1 MTDTVVAASV
11 RSRRGER
18 MVTMK
23 DVADK
28 AGVSTSTVSR
38 VLNGK
43 ERGRIKPDIAKE
55 VRRQAKLLGYK
66 PNPVA
71 RSLRTHSSRILG
83 FVSDEISTT
92 PFSGRIML
100 GAQDAA
106 RELGYILLAVNTG
119 NDPDL
124 EAQEID
130 AIKRYGADGFLYAMM
145 YNRQVA
151 VPRSLDG
158 VPAVLIDAWDE
169 DGERPSISPDERR
182 IGRDATE
189 RLLRAGCRRIMYV
202 GADVPLVA
210 QHGRLAGYREALES
224 AGIGADGRLVVA
236 VDEQDTKG
244 EFRRAFEAMRPDGV
258 FCFNDVR
265 ANLVYRAA
273 EDLGRT
279 IGRDLSVIGVDNQPF
294 IAGILSPSLSSIE
307 LPHYEMGYWGV
318 RKLVSLI
325 EDRDID
331 EGSLEHAPGTH
342 TGDSAGSVAVGAN
355 DTSHGGVHAQL
366 PSLKDDQALIG
377 CVLVDKKSIV
387 A

>member
-1 MTDTVVAASV
+1 
-11 RSRRGER
+11 

-23 DVADK
+23 DVANR

-43 ERGRIKPDIAKE
+43 ERGRIKPDIARE
-55 VRRQAKLLGYK
+55 VRRQAELLGYK

-92 PFSGRIML
+92 PFAGRIML

-119 NDPDL
+119 NDPEL
-124 EAQEID
+124 EEQEID

-145 YNRQVA
+145 YNRR
-151 VPRSLDG
+151 VP
-158 VPAVLIDAWDE
+158 VPASLNGTPVVLVDAQDE
-169 DGERPSISPDERR
+169 KGVRPSISPDERR
-182 IGRDATE
+182 IGRDATR
-189 RLLRAGCRRIMYV
+189 RLLDAGCRRIMYL

-210 QHGRLAGYREALES
+210 EHGRLAGYREALAQ
-224 AGIGADGRLVVA
+224 AGVGADDALVVG
-236 VDEQDTKG
+236 VDEQDSRG
-244 EFRRAFEAMRPDGV
+244 VFRRAFEAQRPDGV

-273 EDLGRT
+273 GELGLAV
-279 IGRDLSVIGVDNQPF
+279 GRDVSVIGVDNQPF

-325 EDRDID
+325 EERDPGV
-331 EGSLEHAPGTH
+331 GSLEHAPGRR
-342 TGDSAGSVAVGAN
+342 TGDASGSVAVGAN
-355 DTSHGGVHAQL
+355 DAAHAGIHTQL
-366 PSLKDDQALIG
+366 PALDEDQALIG
-377 CVLVDKKSIV
+377 CVVVDKKSI
-387 A
+387 AA

>member
-1 MTDTVVAASV
+1 
-11 RSRRGER
+11 

-23 DVADK
+23 DVADR

-145 YNRQVA
+145 YNRPVT

-158 VPAVLIDAWDE
+158 VPAVLIDARDE

-210 QHGRLAGYREALES
+210 QHGRLDGYREALES
-224 AGIGADGRLVVA
+224 AGIGVDERLVVA
-236 VDEQDTKG
+236 VDEQDTQG

-258 FCFNDVR
+258 FCFNDIR

-273 EDLGRT
+273 AEHGLT
-279 IGRDLSVIGVDNQPF
+279 VGRDLSVIGVDNQPF
-294 IAGILSPSLSSIE
+294 IAGILSPALSSIE

-355 DTSHGGVHAQL
+355 DTQHVGVHAQL
-366 PSLKDDQALIG
+366 PSLKDEQALIG